1 MATEQQ
7 QRRENPAWRSTS
19 KSLRQAGHPGD
30 PRRAGRPAQRPDHPA
45 KDHPDHPTCPNRPGS
60 LTSPAG
66 PRGLLKHHQ
75 RPGRPLV
82 VARRPP
88 LPTGVPQ
95 VRPTRTR
102 DRAPTICEVIAKGGL
117 SGGVMARVFLS
128 YAREDLAVAE
138 ESVGR
143 MKAQGHEVFYDADLV
158 VGDQW
163 QERLLEQLRWADA
176 MVCLITTAYVASTWC
191 SAEVGIAIARG
202 SRVMPVLVE
211 AGLKHPLLTGIQ
223 SADYARDRGSAFRFV
238 LVALRRIDSGTR
250 GGWVD
255 GRNPFPGLVPIDTD
269 MSHVFFG
276 RRKEISNLTEMLRS
290 PGARVES
297 GMLVVTG
304 ASGCGKSSLVRAG
317 LLPIMLD
324 EPGWWTL
331 PPILPGSDPIGALA
345 RELTAEARRLG
356 LGWQLPEVRSG
367 LDRGSMIGI
376 VDELLLAASESVHSR
391 RRMLI

>member
-1 MATEQQ
+1 
-7 QRRENPAWRSTS
+7 
-19 KSLRQAGHPGD
+19 
-30 PRRAGRPAQRPDHPA
+30 
-45 KDHPDHPTCPNRPGS
+45 
-60 LTSPAG
+60 
-66 PRGLLKHHQ
+66 
-75 RPGRPLV
+75 
-82 VARRPP
+82 
-88 LPTGVPQ
+88 
-95 VRPTRTR
+95 
-102 DRAPTICEVIAKGGL
+102 
-117 SGGVMARVFLS
+117 MARVFLS

-238 LVALRRIDSGTR
+238 LVALRRIDSGAR

-255 GRNPFPGLVPIDTD
+255 GRNPFPGLVPFDTD

-356 LGWQLPEVRSG
+356 LGGSCRRSDQDWTG
-367 LDRGSMIGI
+367 GR
-376 VDELLLAASESVHSR
+376 
-391 RRMLI
+391 